1 MNSKQDELRKEYTR
15 ELIKSGSRGKYHK
28 RYNAEANIVVID
40 ADLCSQFPN
49 AKAVNEALRS
59 YLASRNQ
66 T

>member
-1 MNSKQDELRKEYTR
+1 MNSEQDELREEYPG
-15 ELIKSGSRGKYHK
+15 ELIKSSTRGKYHN
-28 RYNAEANIVVID
+28 RYNAETNIVVID

-49 AKAVNEALRS
+49 AKAVNEALRN

>member
-1 MNSKQDELRKEYTR
+1 MNSKQDELRKEYSG
-15 ELIKSGSRGKYHK
+15 ELVKSGTRGKYPK

-40 ADLCSQFPN
+40 ADLYSRVPN
-49 AKAVNEALRS
+49 GKAVNEALRS